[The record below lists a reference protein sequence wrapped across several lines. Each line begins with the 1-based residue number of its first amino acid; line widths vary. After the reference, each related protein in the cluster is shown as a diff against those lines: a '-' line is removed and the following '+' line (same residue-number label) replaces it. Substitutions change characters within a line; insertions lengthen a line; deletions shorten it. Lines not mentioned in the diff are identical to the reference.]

1 MNSIKYQVFISSTY
15 SDLVEER
22 ESIIKAILE
31 MYHIPIGMEM
41 FSAEDE
47 DQWEIIRR
55 TIEVSDYYIL
65 VLGLR
70 YGSKT
75 SDGISFTQKEYEYA
89 LEKKIPVLAFVMDDM
104 VSLSKDKRDDDLTE
118 MNQFRNL
125 VLKNSKMAQF
135 WRSKE
140 ELIKNV
146 SISLMKQIMQKPAVG
161 WVRGDKLGAEE
172 ILTEEL
178 TSLSK
183 ENRQLREK
191 ISELESKISP
201 KSPMI
206 EVLIESPKVD
216 EKFNEFDLLV
226 LPQKIDLNSVEK
238 HLHEFVSKEDIE
250 KYNNKIPTQSDIEQY
265 NSGREKKY
273 KLDNYST
280 PLLINV
286 SNSGSIKGNNIF
298 IDITFPEGILVYRKG
313 DNFSGPVNP
322 LPINPIKRAR
332 EKYEKKQEDALRK
345 NHPLFSLYDRIGLNE
360 RTISAISGVPG
371 YQAHIGTIRPI
382 NPNFWTDLNGSKLLI
397 KLNSLLH
404 TRRKVF
410 DDEYMVVPLTTGIHK
425 IEVEIICEEY
435 EKLDTKII
443 EIIV

>member
-1 MNSIKYQVFISSTY
+1 MNSTKYQVFISSTY
-15 SDLVEER
+15 SDLEEER

-89 LEKKIPVLAFVMDDM
+89 LEKKIPILAFVMDEM

-118 MNQFRNL
+118 MNQFRDL
-125 VLKNSKMAQF
+125 VLRNSKMAQF
-135 WRSKE
+135 WTSKE

-172 ILTEEL
+172 VLTEEL

-191 ISELESKISP
+191 VLELESKISP
-201 KSPMI
+201 KTPII
-206 EVLIESPKVD
+206 EVSIESPKVD
-216 EKFNEFDLLV
+216 AKFNEFDLLV
-226 LPQKIDLNSVEK
+226 LPQAIDLNDVEE
-238 HLHEFVSKEDIE
+238 HLLEFVSSEDVE
-250 KYNNKIPTQSDIEQY
+250 RYNNEIPTQSDIDQY
-265 NSGREKKY
+265 NSEREKKY

-280 PLLINV
+280 PLLISV
-286 SNSGSIKGNNIF
+286 SNVGSIKANNVF
-298 IDITFPEGILVYRKG
+298 IDITFPDGILVYSKG
-313 DNFSGPVNP
+313 EKFSEPVNP
-322 LPINPIKRAR
+322 LPYNPIKRAQAKYQ
-332 EKYEKKQEDALRK
+332 EKQKEALRK
-345 NHPLFSLYDRIGLNE
+345 LNPLTSIYDGVGLHD
-360 RTISAISGVPG
+360 RTISAMSMLSNHQSLIEN
-371 YQAHIGTIRPI
+371 IRPI
-382 NPNFWTDLNGSKLLI
+382 NQNF
-397 KLNSLLH
+397 
-404 TRRKVF
+404 
-410 DDEYMVVPLTTGIHK
+410 
-425 IEVEIICEEY
+425 
-435 EKLDTKII
+435 
-443 EIIV
+443 